1 MDADKITRLTAAEL
15 VSAFKAGEL
24 TSRAATEAC
33 LALAL
38 RNAATTHAYVALME
52 EQALAAADAADARY
66 ETGQPLGPLDGV
78 PVGVKDAILVAGA
91 TATAGS
97 NIIKDYV
104 APYDATV
111 VARLKAAGA
120 VIIGKCN
127 TDEFAMGSTTESS
140 CHGPSRNPWDL
151 ERVPGGS
158 SGGSAVAV
166 AEGSAPLALGSDTG
180 GSVRQPASLCG
191 VVGLKP
197 TYGRVSRYGLIAMAS
212 SLDQVGTF
220 GRSVRDAAEML
231 RVIEGRDIMDSTSVE
246 HQPQW
251 SLPTE
256 WPTDG
261 SLKGLRV
268 GVPKEY
274 FVAGMDPE
282 TEKTVRAAIAKLQ
295 ELGAEI
301 KEVSLPHAEYG
312 LAVYY
317 VLMPSEVSANL
328 ARFDGIRYGAR
339 VEGKT
344 LEETYR
350 KSRGQGFGKEV
361 RRRIMI
367 GTYALSSGYY
377 DAYYLKAQK
386 VRRLI
391 ANDFVAAFND
401 VDVIATPVS
410 PTPAWKIGEM
420 ADDPLA
426 MYLADVFTV
435 SVNVAGLP
443 GLSVPCGFANG
454 LPVGLQLIGKHYDEK
469 TILTVG
475 HAYEQAAGL
484 RDKLIPPAADR
495 A

>member
-1 MDADKITRLTAAEL
+1 MDAKEITRLTATEL
-15 VSAFKAGEL
+15 ADAIRKGDC
-24 TSRAATEAC
+24 TSRQATEAC
-33 LALAL
+33 LAIAKANLG
-38 RNAATTHAYVALME
+38 TTHAYVALIE
-52 EQALAAADAADARY
+52 AEALAAADTADARIKD
-66 ETGQPLGPLDGV
+66 GKPLSALDGV
-78 PVGVKDAILVAGA
+78 PVGIKDAILVAGA
-91 TATAGS
+91 KATAGS

-111 VARLKAAGA
+111 IARLKAAGV
-120 VIIGKCN
+120 VIIGKTN

-140 CHGPSRNPWDL
+140 CHGVSRNPWDK

-166 AEGSAPLALGSDTG
+166 SEGSATLALGSDTG

-220 GRSVRDAAEML
+220 GRSVRDVAEML
-231 RVIEGRDIMDSTSVE
+231 RAIEGRDELDSTSVE
-246 HQPQW
+246 LKPEW

-256 WPTDG
+256 WSDKP

-268 GVPKEY
+268 GLPKQY
-274 FVAGMDPE
+274 FVPGMDAE
-282 TEKTVRAAIAKLQ
+282 VEARVREAVAKLE

-301 KEVSLPHAEYG
+301 KEVSLPHAEYA
-312 LAVYY
+312 LAAYY

-339 VEGKT
+339 QAGKT
-344 LEETYR
+344 LDETYR

-391 ANDFVAAFND
+391 ANDFAQAFTE
-401 VDVIATPVS
+401 VDMIATPVS
-410 PTPAWKIGEM
+410 PTPAWKIGAM
-420 ADDPLA
+420 ADDPLS

-443 GLSVPCGFANG
+443 GLSVPCGFAQG
-454 LPVGLQLIGKHYDEK
+454 LPVGLQLIGKHFDEK
-469 TILTVG
+469 TILTAG
-475 HAYEQAAGL
+475 HAYEHAAGL
-484 RDKLIPPAADR
+484 RDKLNPPV
-495 A
+495 